1 MNTNFLSF
9 FLYANADK
17 KTYRDNHRAIA
28 NENILVL
35 KPLCLFASLVFL
47 IFTVIYAFKQDLP
60 RIILNSSYMVM
71 ATGMFVFSRYLPRL
85 SSHLSNVAS
94 YTCLSFMLVYGII
107 LGCIINREVLAVSYM
122 VLLVGVPLLM
132 VDVPWHIMVMTG
144 GFTVVFVLFSYVFKG
159 PGVNFEADMFNAI
172 IFYILS
178 CFIIPFL
185 IRSKITGILRKIQ
198 LEADRDMDGLT
209 QLFHRGAARRKIN
222 EMLKTLPEKA
232 ALFMIDIDDFKGIN
246 DKYGHMLGDRI
257 ICDVAYCIKT
267 TAPDKS
273 VAARYGGDEF
283 ILFINDIKEDTQATD
298 YAAKLIE
305 AVKALNSDNS
315 TNLLER
321 KISISIGIAMYPHD
335 SVMYENLM
343 AKADEAL
350 YIAKRNGKN
359 CYATL

>member
-1 MNTNFLSF
+1 MKTNFLSF
-9 FLYANADK
+9 FLYANADR
-17 KTYRDNHRAIA
+17 KTYKDNHRAIA

-35 KPLCLFASLVFL
+35 TPLCFFAGLVFL
-47 IFTVIYAFKQDLP
+47 IFTVIYAIKQDIP
-60 RIILNSSYMVM
+60 RIILNSSYMVLT
-71 ATGMFVFSRYLPRL
+71 TGMFIFSRHLPKF

-94 YTCLSFMLVYGII
+94 YTSLSFVLIYGII
-107 LGCIINREVLAVSYM
+107 LECVINREAVAVSYM

-144 GFTVVFVLFSYVFKG
+144 GFTVVFVIFSYIFKG
-159 PGVNFEADMFNAI
+159 PGVNFEADMHNAI
-172 IFYILS
+172 FFYILS
-178 CFIIPFL
+178 CFVIPFL
-185 IRSKITGILRKIQ
+185 VRSKITGILRKIQ

-209 QLFHRGAARRKIN
+209 QLFHRGAARRKID
-222 EMLKTLPEKA
+222 EMLKAMPEKA

-246 DKYGHMLGDRI
+246 DRYGHMLGDRI
-257 ICDVAYCIKT
+257 ICDVAHCIKT

-283 ILFINDIKEDTQATD
+283 ILFINDIKDDSEATD
-298 YAAKLIE
+298 YATRLIE
-305 AVKALNSDNS
+305 SVRALNDDNS

-321 KISISIGIAMYPHD
+321 NISISVGIAMYPHD